1 MKVLRT
7 LKLHKAYSA
16 LVIFTLSLGIGANT
30 AIFSVI
36 NGTLLRP
43 LPYRN
48 GDRMVLMQQPA
59 LRLGQSDYGFSM
71 LELQDY
77 RSGMRA
83 FTGIDAYHS
92 MSFTL
97 YGHGDPLRV
106 TSGVVSSGFFDDLGV
121 RAQLGRTFRPGEDA
135 IGQPAIALL
144 SYEFWRDRFAADPN
158 VIGKTFT
165 MNDKVHT
172 VVGVLPRLPRFPDAN
187 DIYIPNGSCPFL
199 SSPAM
204 MNDRAMRMVTAV
216 ARLAPGVTE
225 AKAAA
230 DLRAMAEREHRDYG
244 SLYPVE
250 LGLSTRLVGLREAL
264 TRDGRPTF
272 LALLMMT
279 VFLLAVSGANVAN
292 LTLARQLRRT
302 RELAM
307 RVALGA
313 DRLRLLRELMTESTV
328 LAVIGGALGLVL
340 ASAGLGL
347 LRDFAGRFTPNTS
360 GIRIDGVVLMFTLV
374 ISIVTGLLFGAVPVL
389 PARRSLSDILRDGG
403 ATSPG
408 ASRRRLRA
416 TLVVCQVAIAFVL
429 LAGAGLL
436 ARTLVN
442 LRRVDPGYD
451 ASHVTTALLSLNWTK
466 YADTL
471 SQQRAGEN
479 LLRSLRS
486 TPGVIAVGIAGALPL
501 DGQPAGRFPL
511 QTAERRVQAEFITI
525 GGDYF
530 KTIGTPVL
538 SGRELTDAD
547 RDQQVVIVNQTAA
560 RTFWRG
566 DPLGQRISADSGK
579 HWFSVVGVVRDVR
592 QHDLT
597 TDVGPVVYVPFE
609 RAPQPSIRVLLRG
622 AGSFATT
629 AEQIRDAAHALDPL
643 APVSEVK
650 TLEAL
655 RTTTL
660 ASPQLTTV
668 LSLGL
673 ALVALLLTAAGLGG
687 VMAFTI
693 AERTQELGIRL
704 ALGAARRSVLAM
716 VLRQGM
722 TLVGAG
728 LAAGLAIAVGVTRAL
743 SGLLF
748 GVGPTDLTT
757 YGAVFAGIVSVTL
770 VACLLPARR
779 AITIDPLRA
788 LRSSQ

>member
-1 MKVLRT
+1 MKIPRT
-7 LKLHKAYSA
+7 LRRNKAYSA

-36 NGTLLRP
+36 NGVLLRAM
-43 LPYRN
+43 PYRN
-48 GDRMVLMQQPA
+48 GDRMVLVQQTA
-59 LRLGQSDYGFSM
+59 LRLGQPDYGFSM
-71 LELQDY
+71 LEAQDY
-77 RSGMRA
+77 RTQTHA
-83 FTGIDAYHS
+83 FAGVDVYHT
-92 MSFTL
+92 MTFTM

-106 TSGVVSSGFFDDLGV
+106 TSGVTSSGFFDDLGV
-121 RAQLGRTFRPGEDA
+121 RPMVGRSFRSGEDA
-135 IGQPAIALL
+135 IGEPAIVLL
-144 SYEFWRDRFAADPN
+144 SYEFWRDHFAADPK
-158 VIGKTFT
+158 VVGQTFT

-172 VVGVLPRLPRFPDAN
+172 IIGVLPPLPKFPNAN

-199 SSPAM
+199 SAPAM
-204 MNDRAMRMVTAV
+204 MNNRGMRMVAMV
-216 ARLAPGVTE
+216 ARLKPGVTP
-225 AKAAA
+225 ASAAA
-230 DLRAMAEREHRDYG
+230 DLQAMSEREHSEYHAF
-244 SLYPVE
+244 YPPE
-250 LGLSTRLVGLREAL
+250 LGLSVRLMGLREAL

-272 LALLMMT
+272 LALLAMT

-302 RELAM
+302 REFAM

-313 DRLRLLRELMTESTV
+313 DRTRLLRELMTESTM
-328 LAVIGGALGLVL
+328 LAVIGGVVGLIL
-340 ASAGLGL
+340 AWAGLGL
-347 LRDFAGRFTPNTS
+347 LRDFASRYTPNTN
-360 GIRIDGVVLMFTLV
+360 GIRIDGVVLLFTLG
-374 ISIVTGLLFGAVPVL
+374 ISVVTGLLFGAVPVL

-408 ASRRRLRA
+408 TGRGRLRA
-416 TLVVCQVAIAFVL
+416 TLVMCQVAIAFVL
-429 LAGAGLL
+429 LVGAGLL

-451 ASHVTTALLSLNWTK
+451 ASHVTTALASFNWTK

-479 LLRSLRS
+479 LVRSLRS
-486 TPGVIAVGIAGALPL
+486 APGVIAVGIAGALPL

-511 QTAERRVQAEFITI
+511 TTAERQVQAEFITV

-530 KTIGTPVL
+530 KAIGTPVL
-538 SGRELTDAD
+538 GGRAFNDAD
-547 RDQQVVIVNQTAA
+547 RDQQVVVVNQSAA
-560 RTFWRG
+560 RSFWRG

-579 HWFSVVGVVRDVR
+579 NWFTVVGVVRDVR

-597 TDVGPVVYVPFE
+597 SDIGPVVYVPFE
-609 RAPQPSIRVLLRG
+609 RSPQTSIRVLMRS
-622 AGSFATT
+622 AGSFGTT
-629 AEQIRDAAHALDPL
+629 ADQIRDAAHGVDPL
-643 APVSEVK
+643 TPVSEVQ

-668 LSLGL
+668 LSFGL

-704 ALGAARRSVLAM
+704 ALGAGRRSVLAM

-722 TLVGAG
+722 MLVGAG
-728 LAAGLAIAVGVTRAL
+728 LAAGLAISVGVTRGL

-748 GVGPTDLTT
+748 GVGPTDVAT
-757 YGAVFAGIVSVTL
+757 YGGVLAGIVLVTL

-788 LRSSQ
+788 LRSGQ